1 MCYQRIEITGYTA
14 KLHVTSL
21 LLTQSSGISG
31 TDNKFLSIFNAF
43 CILQLAKQ
51 MQTRI
56 YHIIIKSFRFLQET
70 LMLTSLHIKSI

>member
-1 MCYQRIEITGYTA
+1 MSKTLIVVLCTPMCYQRIVITGYTA

-43 CILQLAKQ
+43 CILQFAKQ

-56 YHIIIKSFRFLQET
+56 YHINIKSL
-70 LMLTSLHIKSI
+70 